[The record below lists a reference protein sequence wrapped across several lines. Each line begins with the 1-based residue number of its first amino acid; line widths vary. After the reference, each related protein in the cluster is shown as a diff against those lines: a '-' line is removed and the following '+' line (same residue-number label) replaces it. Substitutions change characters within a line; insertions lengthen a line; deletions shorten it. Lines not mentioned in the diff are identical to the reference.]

1 MSFGENINQ
10 LIEYSENPHLQIHP
24 SWERVRLGDI
34 ADILNGAPWKSQYF
48 NSTDGV
54 PMIRI
59 RDVTSGA
66 TNTRYNGP
74 TNDGPWVE
82 PGDLL
87 VGMDG
92 DFNVRRWKSHK
103 GLLNQRVCK
112 ISISKSLYSSR
123 FIEYILP
130 SYLAVINQAT
140 SSVTVKHLSSRTLND
155 LPIPLP
161 PLAEQRRIVAKLD
174 SLTARITRARA
185 ELERAKRLQKQWF
198 SKFLDSEFSCD
209 GELLR
214 LGELAEDVRYGT
226 AQKCDYNP
234 TLTPVL
240 RIPNIASGNIDTSDL
255 KHSTFTEKEI
265 KKLSLCS
272 GDLLIVRSNGSIDL
286 VGQSAVADTQVSGF
300 LFAGYLIRIR
310 LKNKEVTPYFVHYWL
325 RSPQARSAINAAAKS
340 TSGVNNIN
348 SEQLK
353 NLQIKI
359 PSLSKQRIIVSRV
372 IKAFSHADRL
382 ETEAERVLA
391 LLDRLESSLL
401 AKAFRGELVP
411 QDPDD
416 EPASVLL
423 DRIQAERAAAPKPKR
438 GRKQSTQDMPVPR
451 KRQTEKHG

>member
-1 MSFGENINQ
+1 MLPTGWGEATINDLGVYLNGMAFKPSDWEDQ
-10 LIEYSENPHLQIHP
+10 GTGIIRIQNLTNPKKPLNRTRRNFD
-24 SWERVRLGDI
+24 EKYLVRRGDI
-34 ADILNGAPWKSQYF
+34 LVSWSATL
-48 NSTDGV
+48 
-54 PMIRI
+54 
-59 RDVTSGA
+59 DVFFWDREDA
-66 TNTRYNGP
+66 
-74 TNDGPWVE
+74 V
-82 PGDLL
+82 
-87 VGMDG
+87 
-92 DFNVRRWKSHK
+92 
-103 GLLNQRVCK
+103 LNQHIFK
-112 ISISKSLYSSR
+112 AI
-123 FIEYILP
+123 P
-130 SYLAVINQAT
+130 
-140 SSVTVKHLSSRTLND
+140 SSVVDKRFLFIALKKAIYEMMKSEHLHGSTMKHINRGPFLAHKVW
-155 LPIPLP
+155 LP

-174 SLTARITRARA
+174 SLTARIARARA

-382 ETEAERVLA
+382 ETEAERALA